1 MTDTNPIFSMLDK
14 DKKGYLNWEEFS
26 LVIPELLKGVNA
38 DEMLDFS
45 YEMGLGL
52 QQEVFIYQFISNC
65 FLIDYS
71 APCDIITGLITSIQ
85 DYKQSNSQ
93 HITSSML
100 KMIGSQNKVKNVWFK
115 KANFQG

>member
-38 DEMLDFS
+38 DEMLDLS

-52 QQEVFIYQFISNC
+52 QQEVFIY
-65 FLIDYS
+65 
-71 APCDIITGLITSIQ
+71 
-85 DYKQSNSQ
+85 
-93 HITSSML
+93 
-100 KMIGSQNKVKNVWFK
+100 
-115 KANFQG
+115 